1 MYVAPIQ
8 LATTPNISCCIT
20 SEEEMMDGFIF
31 ITKLAL
37 CIPYPISFDHILLY
51 SYVIMPDQAEPDL
64 DL

>member
-1 MYVAPIQ
+1 
-8 LATTPNISCCIT
+8 
-20 SEEEMMDGFIF
+20 MMDGFIF